1 MLFRSGALSAMKNTS
16 GLCISRTATR
26 LTRLGKIMAKTLAD
40 MTPEERADCMGMW
53 ALIEGINLAVI
64 VEVDETDTC
73 VVIYPEWQSNTAVH
87 LNEMV
92 APRFDLPR
100 AWTPDGEPELAQA
113 LAEETWE
120 YSFQILRR
128 DEWEHA
134 SDRIPGVDEWFPS
147 KYVADFIMDAA
158 QKSGYVCRLVRR
170 RVSAPEVISE

>member
-1 MLFRSGALSAMKNTS
+1 MSDIIQHAKQLAELEVPHLRAEITVHEDEDPRYTDDCLVQIIEKDDEYGIWYEEEH
-16 GLCISRTATR
+16 GGYEH
-26 LTRLGKIMAKTLAD
+26 GKLHFAHVFA
-40 MTPEERADCMGMW
+40 A
-53 ALIEGINLAVI
+53 A
-64 VEVDETDTC
+64 
-73 VVIYPEWQSNTAVH
+73 
-87 LNEMV
+87 
-92 APRFDLPR
+92 
-100 AWTPDGEPELAQA
+100 PELAQA

-170 RVSAPEVISE
+170 RVSPPEVIE

>member
-1 MLFRSGALSAMKNTS
+1 MNDIIKDAKQLLEGA
-16 GLCISRTATR
+16 
-26 LTRLGKIMAKTLAD
+26 
-40 MTPEERADCMGMW
+40 TPGPWEWEERKYRGNSDCHHDWLGSEHGTALVTFDSEEYSSW
-53 ALIEGINLAVI
+53 VESTDSDKALIA
-64 VEVDETDTC
+64 
-73 VVIYPEWQSNTAVH
+73 SA
-87 LNEMV
+87 
-92 APRFDLPR
+92 
-100 AWTPDGEPELAQA
+100 PELAQA

-170 RVSAPEVISE
+170 RVSPPEVIND